1 MILIVGH
8 LQTSPEN
15 VGKLKEAAAPL
26 IQATRQEAGNIAY
39 VFAEDIGQPGLVH
52 IVERWASDEALAAH
66 NRTAHLAAF
75 MGQLPTLGLTSFR
88 IARYEAGAETV
99 LAGG

>member
-15 VGKLKEAAAPL
+15 VARLKETAASL
-26 IQATRQEAGNIAY
+26 IEATRKEAGNIAY

-52 IVERWASDEALAAH
+52 IVERWASEEALAAH
-66 NRTAHLAAF
+66 NKTAHLAVF

-88 IARYEAGAETV
+88 VARYETSGETV
-99 LAGG
+99 LADG